1 MSIGSPLITKYLAQQ
16 PLTRY
21 KQQPC
26 LFACSASLP
35 APPRVVSTWLPH
47 SRDQRNKCCVAAIKV
62 NTPAKE
68 NVYQTNAE
76 FSLQNHKQTSD
87 YSRNGSRS
95 LIYLPLLPLE
105 REKVSIVGRRPLL
118 SLRRNRMLKK
128 HTWIIGIGHTR
139 QAVRTATQISCTIC
153 T

>member
-47 SRDQRNKCCVAAIKV
+47 SRDQRSKCCVAAIKV

-87 YSRNGSRS
+87 YSRNGHPNSNHLLLWCYQPFNLLLWYCSNHRSSR
-95 LIYLPLLPLE
+95 LRVVRPPQQYEQDHAAP
-105 REKVSIVGRRPLL
+105 VSYE
-118 SLRRNRMLKK
+118 S
-128 HTWIIGIGHTR
+128 
-139 QAVRTATQISCTIC
+139 
-153 T
+153 